1 MADWDDPAA
10 SDAVSHSYPLAGTA
24 PAVMQPLP
32 KRGRRA
38 RRPPPGTLTV
48 VVTRGRL
55 VVLRPRRHN
64 AQRTAAWD
72 GAEPG
77 GEITSPVVTRCL
89 PTALRTAWSPPHTA
103 PTPGG
108 GLLPRPN
115 IR

>member
-48 VVTRGRL
+48 VVIRGRL
-55 VVLRPRRHN
+55 V
-64 AQRTAAWD
+64 
-72 GAEPG
+72 
-77 GEITSPVVTRCL
+77 
-89 PTALRTAWSPPHTA
+89 
-103 PTPGG
+103 
-108 GLLPRPN
+108 
-115 IR
+115 